1 MRPQA
6 PRKQQARRAV
16 TIEARALAMQL
27 IEIAK
32 HAEVSRAELNWAR
45 ACMGKR

>member
-1 MRPQA
+1 LSR
-6 PRKQQARRAV
+6 QQARRAV
-16 TIEARALAMQL
+16 KIEARAFAMQL

-45 ACMGKR
+45 ACVGER